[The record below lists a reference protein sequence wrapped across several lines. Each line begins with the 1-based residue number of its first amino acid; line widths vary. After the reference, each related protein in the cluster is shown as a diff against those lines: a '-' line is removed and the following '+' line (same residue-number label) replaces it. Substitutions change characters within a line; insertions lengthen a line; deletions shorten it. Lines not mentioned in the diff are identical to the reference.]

1 MATLRFTD
9 QFGNNGS
16 RSVTFRVST
25 GGPEVIGTIGE
36 STDVGGAYDYTL
48 SVRNPNSLRKLYL
61 NFAYDRDNVEV
72 VDADP
77 NTPGIQ
83 AGLEGWMAK
92 GRIINNIVD
101 TDNGRIMIEVDN
113 LNAATN
119 EPVVKAAT
127 IRFRTRSSSTSG
139 TDITLVM
146 GAMIE
151 VRTRVVPASAFHPLK
166 LSLSMI

>member
-1 MATLRFTD
+1 
-9 QFGNNGS
+9 
-16 RSVTFRVST
+16 
-25 GGPEVIGTIGE
+25 
-36 STDVGGAYDYTL
+36 
-48 SVRNPNSLRKLYL
+48 
-61 NFAYDRDNVEV
+61 
-72 VDADP
+72 
-77 NTPGIQ
+77 
-83 AGLEGWMAK
+83 MAK

-146 GAMIE
+146 GAMI
-151 VRTRVVPASAFHPLK
+151 VGQNKSGSCF
-166 LSLSMI
+166 SLSPAEIKPEHDLILKVDGFSRGSVTEIRVTDKEGNPVDNAGIYYNGMMEFPIMVTDRNGIVRSDVFTDMAPGTW